1 MSKRAVASE
10 SAGPAPT
17 DPLLERFL
25 EHLAVE
31 RRLSPRTLQAYR
43 YQLSELARQL
53 WPAQPPDWP
62 TLDPAS
68 LRQAIASG
76 HRKGLA
82 AKSLA
87 QRLSAVRS
95 FYKYL
100 RRRGDGIERN
110 PAAGL
115 KAPKGA
121 RKLPSVLDSDTV
133 TRLLEIPDDEPLAQ
147 RDRALL
153 ELFYSSGLRLA
164 ELAALDWLDLDLDE
178 GSVRVLGKGSK
189 TRIVPVGRKAIEA
202 LQALRLSATD
212 RAGPVFRSRRGG
224 RLGARA
230 IQLRLVHWAQKQG
243 LWQRVHPHLLRHSF
257 ASHLLESSGDLR
269 AVQELLG
276 HADIGTTQIYTHLD
290 FQHLAQVYDQAH
302 PRARRKA
309 GG

>member
-1 MSKRAVASE
+1 LAQTA
-10 SAGPAPT
+10 A

-25 EHLAVE
+25 QHLAVE

-43 YQLSELARQL
+43 QQLSALAQQL
-53 WPAQPPDWP
+53 WPEQPPAWP
-62 TLDPAS
+62 ALDPAS

-76 HRKGLA
+76 HRQGLA
-82 AKSLA
+82 ARSLA

-100 RRRGDGIERN
+100 RRRGDGIEHN

-121 RKLPSVLDSDTV
+121 RKLPGVLDSDTI
-133 TRLLEIPDDEPLAQ
+133 TRLLEIPADEPLAL

-164 ELAALDWLDLDLDE
+164 ELAGLDWLDLDLAD
-178 GSVRVLGKGSK
+178 GSVRVLGKGGK

-202 LQALRLSATD
+202 LQALRQHAAD
-212 RAGPVFRSRRGG
+212 RAGAVFRSRRGG
-224 RLGARA
+224 RLGVRA
-230 IQLRLVHWAQKQG
+230 IQLRVVHWARRQG

-302 PRARRKA
+302 PRARRRD
-309 GG
+309 